1 MSLPFFLEIGT
12 EELPASYLPNY
23 ARQMKEDLDSF
34 LTSAMLEHK
43 EVVCAWTPRRLA
55 FFCEAVAETQ
65 AVKESDVKGPPVA
78 VSFKDGQPTKAAIS
92 FAAKVGL
99 PIESVGRVEENGR
112 EYLFARV
119 KEGGNPA
126 SELLKNKIPEL
137 IRGLRSPKSMRWD
150 VKPTTFARPIRS
162 LCCLLGNELIDC
174 DLDGLRAS
182 RDIKGHRFLAPGPF
196 EMKTA
201 DFAEY
206 EKSLKEHFVILSFE
220 ERRNIIKEQ
229 LLKFGCLE
237 ERLDEEL
244 IDICANLTEYPNC
257 VKGDIA
263 PEYLELPPEVLIT
276 TLKKHQK
283 SFPCYDAKGGLEA
296 AFLSVT
302 NNDLKEKDLI
312 KTGYER
318 VISARLSDARFFF
331 NEDKEVTLRERRE
344 RLKTVVFQ
352 KDIGTYFSKTERVS
366 CIATKLGEMTGKEEA
381 AEIAADAALISRS
394 DLTTAMV
401 FEFPEL
407 QGIMGRI
414 YAERVDKVSPGEA
427 LAIEE
432 MYKPRSA
439 GDDLPET
446 LPGAILSIADKIDTI
461 IGCVT
466 VGLAPTGSADPYML
480 RRQTFGLLKTII
492 AHKLS
497 FKLSALVKIALEL
510 LEADS
515 DSFKKN
521 IVSMFTEKMGV
532 AAAVQENEL
541 GLIAESWFAPHSDEA
556 KLEKQISSLFTGR
569 FETVLKE
576 EGISYDI
583 IQAVFGSPWPDI
595 LVTSLKAKELQEMKK
610 DPEFLTLCNMLTRCV
625 NIAKDEKKGKAAA
638 EVDPALF
645 TEKEEKELW
654 SAWES
659 VKPEA
664 HALLE
669 NCEFGKAVKLIASKV
684 AEPLDKFFTFVR
696 IYADDK
702 SVASNRLAVLKSI
715 SDTIQTKI
723 ADLSKVVTA

>member
-23 ARQMKEDLDSF
+23 ARQMKEDLDAF

-92 FAAKVGL
+92 FAAKVSL

-366 CIATKLGEMTGKEEA
+366 CIATELGEMTGKAEA